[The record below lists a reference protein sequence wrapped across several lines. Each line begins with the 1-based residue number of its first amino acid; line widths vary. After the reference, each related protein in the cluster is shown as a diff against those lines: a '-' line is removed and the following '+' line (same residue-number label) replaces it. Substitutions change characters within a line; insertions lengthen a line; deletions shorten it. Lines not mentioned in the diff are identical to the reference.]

1 MIPNDYKLHK
11 YGFTVLMTVK
21 HTTPAIYRLKE
32 AIRLKGGARLD
43 WEKVSEYK
51 SNAAML
57 RELAVLL
64 KDKMT
69 VVTNENDRN
78 RNDKLVAAGFTIIRL
93 EKDSKRIKKWCSNQA
108 WRTYGKYETS
118 EQAETRYN
126 ELLMELDFIA
136 G

>member
-1 MIPNDYKLHK
+1 MISREYKL
-11 YGFTVLMTVK
+11 YTYCFTVLRTVK
-21 HTTPAIYRLKE
+21 YPTPAIYKLTRAVRL
-32 AIRLKGGARLD
+32 RGGVRQD
-43 WEKVSEYK
+43 WEKMLEHK
-51 SNAAML
+51 SNAEML
-57 RELAVLL
+57 RKLAVLL
-64 KDKMT
+64 KDNAT

-78 RNDKLVAAGFTIIRL
+78 YNDKLVAAGFTIIRL

-126 ELLMELDFIA
+126 ELLNELDFIE